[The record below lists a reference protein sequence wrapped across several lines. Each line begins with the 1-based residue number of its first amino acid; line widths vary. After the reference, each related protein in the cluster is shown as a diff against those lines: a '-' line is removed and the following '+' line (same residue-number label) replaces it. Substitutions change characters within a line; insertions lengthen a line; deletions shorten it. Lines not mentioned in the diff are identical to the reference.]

1 MRRGAYLP
9 GNFVADSDSTVTV
22 LMALLG
28 AGEGGYVSG
37 EELAERLGVSRVSV
51 WGRLKKLQADGF
63 ELEAVRGRGYRLVK
77 EPAALHPVMLEACLR
92 LRHPRGGPAVI
103 FLPETDSTNEEAGRA
118 LAAGRSAPFVIF
130 AGRQTAGRG
139 RLGRAWHS
147 AEAGGLYVSF
157 GFQPRLPPARMPKF
171 TLWMGLSLG
180 RLLNETY
187 ALPVRVKWP
196 NDLVHEGRK
205 LAGMLTEAR
214 IDADVMR
221 DLIFGLGLNV
231 NGDPAKWKGAA
242 AARVA
247 GTLQQVNSGRALS
260 IHAVAA
266 DVAWTGAQAYEA
278 FVSGRFA
285 AEFDELWARYD
296 SLRGREVAVTMAD
309 GVLRGKAAGLDANGA
324 LRLTLPD
331 GSRRVVQSGDVTL
344 GGYGSKA

>member
-1 MRRGAYLP
+1 M
-9 GNFVADSDSTVTV
+9 TV

-28 AGEGGYVSG
+28 AGEGGFVSG
-37 EELAERLGVSRVSV
+37 EELAGLLGVSRVSV
-51 WGRLKKLQADGF
+51 WGRLKKLQAEGF
-63 ELEAVRGRGYRLVK
+63 ELEAVRGRGYRLMR

-92 LRHPRGGPAVI
+92 RRHPRGGGPAVI
-103 FLPETDSTNEEAGRA
+103 YLPEIDSTNEEAERA
-118 LAAGRSAPFVIF
+118 LAAGRKTPLVIF

-147 AEAGGLYVSF
+147 AEAGGLYLSF
-157 GFQPRLPPARMPKF
+157 AFEPRLPPARMPKF
-171 TLWMGLSLG
+171 TLWMGLSLC

-231 NGDPAKWKGAA
+231 NGDPAKWKGGAA
-242 AARVA
+242 AAQVA
-247 GTLQQVNSGRALS
+247 GTLQQVNGGRALS
-260 IHAVAA
+260 IHAIAA
-266 DVAWTGAQAYEA
+266 DVAWTGARAYED

-285 AEFDELWARYD
+285 AEFNELWACYD
-296 SLRGREVAVTMAD
+296 SLRGREVTVAMAD
-309 GVLRGKAAGLDANGA
+309 GTLRGKAAGLDESGA

-331 GSRRVVQSGDVTL
+331 GSRRVVQSGDVSL
-344 GGYGSKA
+344 GGYEVKA